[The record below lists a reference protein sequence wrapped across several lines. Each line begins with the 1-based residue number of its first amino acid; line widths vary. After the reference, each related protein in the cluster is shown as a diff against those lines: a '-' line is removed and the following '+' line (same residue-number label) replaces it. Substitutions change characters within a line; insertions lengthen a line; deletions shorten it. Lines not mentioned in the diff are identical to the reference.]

1 MAQISNRMDAVT
13 NATGRIKTS
22 IEASIFLPMSMMS
35 CKIIYLSFVIR
46 LESN

>member
-1 MAQISNRMDAVT
+1 MAQISNRIADVT

-35 CKIIYLSFVIR
+35 CKTIYVFFIIRSG
-46 LESN
+46 SN